1 MKPQNIIIFTWF
13 ILTCISGYS
22 QISQPL
28 PTDPGRLINIQKDSG
43 FVVARSDSSMI
54 RGICLS
60 VWEAYVKNNYDVAKN
75 NWDSSLYKS
84 MQATGVN
91 AIRLQCLDPYFN
103 SENVGIDF
111 PLCDF
116 SDSADFSFLSNYMD
130 SIVDMASTYDMN
142 VVINYH
148 DVARFRGAYRDHDAL
163 TIQYL
168 KDFWTAV
175 ASRYKN
181 RTHVSFELL
190 NEPAGYY
197 PGQWTTITMD
207 SMKFV
212 YDMVRA
218 IAPDAHIHLFGFA
231 NLSASWDPTTIYN
244 VIKSFESRHPSAID
258 WTKSSVSFHPYG
270 LVTVSDILVQTMAEF
285 PIMCSEASYPQW
297 ITNSV
302 YQGLDGEEFIVQTME
317 RLGIGW
323 LHHLTEGDNYYIHW
337 PLLLKDANDKGYLW
351 FTPYEP
357 VLQEPFHGIASE
369 INDTIE
375 AEDFDKGLLNDAYY
389 DSISGSGGGGYRVTR
404 ADITQCI
411 EGGYKLDLMKSGEW
425 VEYTLNIPETGLYSV
440 ILRVASS
447 DENGFLNVT
456 SDSSESTTG
465 NMKVPYTGGPQS
477 WLNLADTISLKS
489 GVQTI
494 KIAVKSGAVSI
505 NHFRLVAGHSSEY
518 QLEIT
523 ATTGGIVDPSGTD
536 AIKAFNEVIITA
548 TKEPGYIFSGWSGD
562 VPAGM
567 ETENPLILTMNSDKS
582 ITANFELAPP
592 SPNQAVFLKSDAS
605 TQGNWKGV
613 YGEDGYEIV
622 AESKSY
628 PSYANVSYTDD
639 FEWTWEN
646 NSSKP
651 AALEKGASSGRI
663 AACKSSYSSFSI
675 DISFND
681 DEYRKVAL
689 YFYDFEPFGR
699 INGIT
704 VKDGLDSTILD
715 SREAASFGNGVYYTW
730 EVKGHIII
738 TISNLGNANCVISGL
753 FFDSYPPE
761 MFTLTTSANEGGIV
775 SPSGSNEYDESTS
788 VEVRA
793 NPNTGYSFL
802 NWTGD
807 VPAGHETQNPIII
820 SMDSAIS
827 LTANFLINSYS
838 ISLSAGNGGEGVS
851 IDPVQETYTH
861 GQQVTITPIDST
873 GYDFSHW
880 SGDVPSGMEQDN
892 PLILTVESDLNITAN
907 FSFVETIPLR
917 KTQGIAVYPNPVNRN
932 EFITIDAGS
941 RTNSKVKVRIS
952 DITGAILLQESY
964 PESRQRIPVSRLNGK
979 GIYFIT
985 ISTNNGKETFRL
997 IVE

>member
-1 MKPQNIIIFTWF
+1 
-13 ILTCISGYS
+13 
-22 QISQPL
+22 
-28 PTDPGRLINIQKDSG
+28 
-43 FVVARSDSSMI
+43 
-54 RGICLS
+54 
-60 VWEAYVKNNYDVAKN
+60 
-75 NWDSSLYKS
+75 
-84 MQATGVN
+84 
-91 AIRLQCLDPYFN
+91 
-103 SENVGIDF
+103 
-111 PLCDF
+111 
-116 SDSADFSFLSNYMD
+116 
-130 SIVDMASTYDMN
+130 
-142 VVINYH
+142 
-148 DVARFRGAYRDHDAL
+148 
-163 TIQYL
+163 
-168 KDFWTAV
+168 
-175 ASRYKN
+175 
-181 RTHVSFELL
+181 
-190 NEPAGYY
+190 
-197 PGQWTTITMD
+197 
-207 SMKFV
+207 
-212 YDMVRA
+212 
-218 IAPDAHIHLFGFA
+218 
-231 NLSASWDPTTIYN
+231 
-244 VIKSFESRHPSAID
+244 
-258 WTKSSVSFHPYG
+258 
-270 LVTVSDILVQTMAEF
+270 
-285 PIMCSEASYPQW
+285 
-297 ITNSV
+297 
-302 YQGLDGEEFIVQTME
+302 
-317 RLGIGW
+317 
-323 LHHLTEGDNYYIHW
+323 
-337 PLLLKDANDKGYLW
+337 
-351 FTPYEP
+351 
-357 VLQEPFHGIASE
+357 
-369 INDTIE
+369 
-375 AEDFDKGLLNDAYY
+375 
-389 DSISGSGGGGYRVTR
+389 
-404 ADITQCI
+404 
-411 EGGYKLDLMKSGEW
+411 
-425 VEYTLNIPETGLYSV
+425 
-440 ILRVASS
+440 
-447 DENGFLNVT
+447 
-456 SDSSESTTG
+456 
-465 NMKVPYTGGPQS
+465 
-477 WLNLADTISLKS
+477 
-489 GVQTI
+489 
-494 KIAVKSGAVSI
+494 
-505 NHFRLVAGHSSEY
+505 
-518 QLEIT
+518 
-523 ATTGGIVDPSGTD
+523 
-536 AIKAFNEVIITA
+536 
-548 TKEPGYIFSGWSGD
+548 
-562 VPAGM
+562 
-567 ETENPLILTMNSDKS
+567 
-582 ITANFELAPP
+582 
-592 SPNQAVFLKSDAS
+592 
-605 TQGNWKGV
+605 
-613 YGEDGYEIV
+613 
-622 AESKSY
+622 
-628 PSYANVSYTDD
+628 VSYTDD

-646 NSSKP
+646 NSSKT

-663 AACKSSYSSFSI
+663 AACKSSYSSFTI

-964 PESRQRIPVSRLNGK
+964 PESRQRISVSRLNGK